1 LTHPSD
7 HSLTDL
13 AHSLAERLLAQHR
26 CLATAESCTG
36 GWIGKV
42 CTDLPGSS
50 GWFAGGL
57 ITYTNAA
64 KTGLLDVAATMLAS
78 HGAVSEPIALAMAQG
93 AQQSLA
99 ADYAIAVT
107 GIAGPDG
114 GSAEQPVG
122 TVWIAWAGPDGITAQ
137 VFTFAGSRD
146 AVRRQTVAAA
156 LEGLLQQL
164 EL

>member
-1 LTHPSD
+1 M
-7 HSLTDL
+7 
-13 AHSLAERLLAQHR
+13 
-26 CLATAESCTG
+26 ATAESCTG

-64 KTGLLDVAATMLAS
+64 KTALLDVATTTLAN
-78 HGAVSEPIALAMAQG
+78 HGAVSEPVALAMAQG
-93 AQQSLA
+93 AQHALA

-114 GSAEQPVG
+114 GSPEKPVG
-122 TVWIAWAGPDGITAQ
+122 TVWIAWAGPEGAAAQ
-137 VFTFAGSRD
+137 VFSFAGSRD
-146 AVRRQTVAAA
+146 AVREQTVAAA
-156 LEGLLQQL
+156 LQGLLQRL
-164 EL
+164 

>member
-1 LTHPSD
+1 MTHPND
-7 HSLTDL
+7 HRFEPF
-13 AHSLAERLLAQHR
+13 AQSLAQRLLALKR
-26 CLATAESCTG
+26 SMATAESCTG

-64 KTGLLDVAATMLAS
+64 KTALLDVATTTLAN
-78 HGAVSEPIALAMAQG
+78 HGAVSEPVALAMAQG
-93 AQQSLA
+93 AQQALA

-122 TVWIAWAGPDGITAQ
+122 TVWIAWAGPDGMAAQ

-156 LEGLLQQL
+156 LQGLLQQL

>member
-1 LTHPSD
+1 M
-7 HSLTDL
+7 
-13 AHSLAERLLAQHR
+13 
-26 CLATAESCTG
+26 
-36 GWIGKV
+36 